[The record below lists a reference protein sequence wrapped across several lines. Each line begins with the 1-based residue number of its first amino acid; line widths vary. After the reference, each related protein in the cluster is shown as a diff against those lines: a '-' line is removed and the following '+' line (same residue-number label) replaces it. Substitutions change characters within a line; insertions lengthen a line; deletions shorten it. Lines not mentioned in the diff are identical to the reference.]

1 MHMVLGIRGCSGDWG
16 KGGLDGDLTTKGDI
30 YSLITNSSS
39 MKILNDDESAS
50 QIREFRE
57 GQASEQ
63 YWTYQAAIAR
73 SMGTWASS
81 TDVPPSFVL
90 AVGDNF
96 YTKGVYSTD
105 DPLWETY
112 WKEVYLDNYESLR
125 IPWLPALG
133 NHDYGYGMDG
143 VYAQIEKTNED
154 AENGYLWQFPSQYY
168 TRRFSIPGGGSLQI
182 IVIDSTTLA
191 PSENQCCNEKGGVS
205 EEEQQERISE
215 QLASIESMLQ
225 GSDEDPPTWL
235 LVAGHHPLYS
245 SGRHGDNDDLAEHL
259 KPLLEKYM
267 VHAYLSAHDHI
278 SEHLQ
283 SNGIEYFVCG
293 AGAMAGT
300 LGNKP
305 SVAHTVW
312 NGVGYSAF
320 STFEATMS
328 YLRVQYV
335 DSQGVVK
342 YKFTLTNPRYR
353 GAFISILSPASQ
365 MIEVLL
371 FLCGIIVIAIAAV
384 FVVSDRETNINVPKR
399 IAAIIAQSQDKL
411 NSSSFTPSSSQCNP
425 LTVAADSSSRGFLAD
440 VIESKRASSC
450 VGSSGHRRA
459 TSDSLPIGVNGDLSS
474 HGLLDVCDTD
484 VTLLPTAESEVRE
497 METDTCGPGP
507 TRSRP
512 SRGAGA
518 CAEFEPSRDVTD
530 EPVRT
535 AAVSSAVSFISMN
548 KLGNRSPSI
557 RLSAMQHSHR
567 KMKSAFT

>member
-225 GSDEDPPTWL
+225 EAQADPPTWL
-235 LVAGHHPLYS
+235 LVAGHYPTYS
-245 SGRHGDNDDLAEHL
+245 EGDHGDTDELVTYL
-259 KPLLEKYM
+259 QPLLEKYR
-267 VHAYLSAHDHI
+267 VNAYLSGHDHI

-283 SNGIEYFVCG
+283 YNDIEYFVCG
-293 AGAMAGT
+293 AGALT
-300 LGNKP
+300 DKLGRGG
-305 SVAHTVW
+305 SVASLIW
-312 NGVGYSAF
+312 YGAQYSAF
-320 STFEATMS
+320 CTFEATRDSLTVQFIDSTGDIKYS
-328 YLRVQYV
+328 YSLS
-335 DSQGVVK
+335 DS
-342 YKFTLTNPRYR
+342 YSDSDSNPSFPTPMPKE
-353 GAFISILSPASQ
+353 GIKVLS
-365 MIEVLL
+365 
-371 FLCGIIVIAIAAV
+371 VIAVTLGSLGVLAVLVQMVNVTAALPLV
-384 FVVSDRETNINVPKR
+384 KVYGRT
-399 IAAIIAQSQDKL
+399 Q
-411 NSSSFTPSSSQCNP
+411 SSQW
-425 LTVAADSSSRGFLAD
+425 TMTKSGIATAGTESSDSSVSSRRHVRWDSSLSSLAEELSERSDTLEGRISRASLASSRGSSLSCDDGDAISIRSTSEGPEESD
-440 VIESKRASSC
+440 VSS
-450 VGSSGHRRA
+450 R
-459 TSDSLPIGVNGDLSS
+459 
-474 HGLLDVCDTD
+474 GLLHYRDFSSS
-484 VTLLPTAESEVRE
+484 TLGDAAESE
-497 METDTCGPGP
+497 
-507 TRSRP
+507 TRHSR
-512 SRGAGA
+512 S
-518 CAEFEPSRDVTD
+518 
-530 EPVRT
+530 
-535 AAVSSAVSFISMN
+535 VSSVASLGRIFNMHRGRSLSMSSASTASTSSTMSKKYQNRKPSFV
-548 KLGNRSPSI
+548 
-557 RLSAMQHSHR
+557 
-567 KMKSAFT
+567 